1 MSEEPE
7 EWTLKIID
15 PKGNDFRTWSGA
27 GYPPQE
33 IIWDGLGDDGSLA
46 FSRENYKAA
55 LSVTLCERDRELLG
69 RNELEAVVE
78 GYVTIANGIILKKTG
93 ENEWRIEMTS
103 ISFDPDAATFNNLG
117 EVELALFL
125 QSLDEIAER
134 MLAVRNAKV
143 RVEGYAN
150 NTSGTEKENIE
161 DLIPLSQKRAEK
173 IEEMLIERGIS
184 EEAITAVGMGG
195 ANPKA
200 SLTDR
205 ENWWK
210 NRRIEIV
217 LTKEAADEN

>member
-1 MSEEPE
+1 MSEEPV

-15 PKGNDFRTWSGA
+15 PKGNTFRTWSGK

-33 IIWDGLGDDGSLA
+33 IVWDGLGDDGTVA
-46 FSRENYKAA
+46 FSRETYKAHLA
-55 LSVTLCERDRELLG
+55 VTLCERDRELLG
-69 RNELEAVVE
+69 RSELEAIVE
-78 GYVTIANGIILKKTG
+78 GNVSIANGIILKATG
-93 ENEWRIEMTS
+93 KNEWRIELTS
-103 ISFDPDAATFNNLG
+103 ISFDPDAATFNNLTK
-117 EVELALFL
+117 EQLAEFM
-125 QSLDEIAER
+125 QSLDDIAEKVL
-134 MLAVRNAKV
+134 MIKGTKV

-173 IEEMLIERGIS
+173 IEEMLIDRGIS
-184 EEAITAVGMGG
+184 KEVITAVGMGG

-200 SLTDR
+200 SLKDR